1 MGTTI
6 RDNPKMLS
14 NQRLELV
21 TTFFSLTKE
30 RESSLTNLTSA
41 AYLSLP
47 HALCALAAL
56 RSERGAARSGFRLAL
71 RERPSIIHSFTYEAL
86 RYLGI
91 V

>member
-41 AYLSLP
+41 AYLSLA

-56 RSERGAARSGFRLAL
+56 RGLRSRRCADSESWHCVSARQ
-71 RERPSIIHSFTYEAL
+71 
-86 RYLGI
+86 
-91 V
+91 

>member
-21 TTFFSLTKE
+21 TTFFSLTKK

-41 AYLSLP
+41 AYLSL
-47 HALCALAAL
+47 ALERSAPTAAL
-56 RSERGAARSGFRLAL
+56 RETACAVRRGSEGCLAERDRLCETGTIPSVAA
-71 RERPSIIHSFTYEAL
+71 I
-86 RYLGI
+86 
-91 V
+91 